1 MPVRPLD
8 RTTIEALVTAATAA
22 PSMHNAQPWRFR
34 YLSTTRTFALRPDL
48 GRAMPHSDPDNR
60 ALILGCGA
68 ALLNLRVAAA
78 HSGWGT
84 ATTLLP
90 DPVEPVDPVGPE
102 VLATVRLTDTEDPDG
117 ELARLSPALARRH
130 TSREPF
136 EDKPL
141 PAGIR
146 SALTDTAR
154 KEGARLVFP
163 EPWHLEALLD
173 DVFDAEGREV
183 THPERLEEVRRWTH
197 IGAEPADTVVEGVP
211 DYAFGPR
218 RRGGRAPVRDF
229 AGRRPVPG
237 RPAAD
242 FETRPNL
249 ALLGTTYDRPAD
261 WLRAGQAM
269 ERILLQAT
277 LEGLATSLTSHA
289 LEQKDLRETARDPVS
304 AMGFVQ
310 IVLRLG
316 YGPTGPGTPRRPVH
330 DVLEIV

>member
-1 MPVRPLD
+1 MPAQPLD

-34 YLSTTRTFALRPDL
+34 YLSTTRTFALHPDL

-78 HSGWGT
+78 HFGWGT
-84 ATTLLP
+84 VTTPLP
-90 DPVEPVDPVGPE
+90 DPVDAVDAD
-102 VLATVRLTDTEDPDG
+102 VLATVRLTDTADPDG
-117 ELARLSPALARRH
+117 ELARLFPAVTRRH

-136 EDKPL
+136 EDKPV

-146 SALTDTAR
+146 SALIDTAR
-154 KEGARLVFP
+154 KEGAQLVFP
-163 EPWHLEALLD
+163 DPWHLEALLE
-173 DVFDAEGREV
+173 DVFDAEGRDV

-197 IGAEPADTVVEGVP
+197 IGAGNADTVVEGVP

-242 FETRPNL
+242 FETTPNL
-249 ALLGTTYDRPAD
+249 ALLGTTFDRPDD

-269 ERILLQAT
+269 ERVLLLAT

-316 YGPTGPGTPRRPVH
+316 KGPAGPGTPRRPVH